1 MNSLKYQGVIWSI
14 GHKTL
19 LRPVEKADLPHVMT
33 WINDPEIRRFML
45 NRGPIS
51 ELYEER
57 WLERISEPG
66 PDMTLAVCL
75 LDGTLIGTMGLHQ
88 VNLRHH
94 HGTTGSMIGPHEYR
108 GKGYGSDAK
117 MQLLNFAFNETG
129 LRKVMSRVIA
139 FNTRSAAYSAKC
151 GYREEAR
158 LRAQIFSAG
167 KWHDEIILSVFRD
180 DWLPLWEKYL
190 KEGE

>member
-1 MNSLKYQGVIWSI
+1 MNKPTYNGVIWSN

-19 LRPVEKADLPHVMT
+19 LRPVEKGDLPEHRKSV
-33 WINDPEIRRFML
+33 NDPGTRRYMK
-45 NRGPIS
+45 NAGPIS
-51 ELYEER
+51 EIMEDNFYEK
-57 WLERISEPG
+57 ISVASPNIH
-66 PDMTLAVCL
+66 LSVCL
-75 LDGTLIGTMGLHQ
+75 LDGTLIGMMSLHN
-88 VNLRHH
+88 VNLRHRH
-94 HGTTGSMIGPHEYR
+94 ATTGSFIGPQEYR

-117 MQLLNFAFNETG
+117 MQLLNFAFNEMG
-129 LRKVMSRVIA
+129 LHKVISRVIA

-167 KWHDEIILSVFRD
+167 KWHDEIILSVFHE

-190 KEGE
+190 KQGE